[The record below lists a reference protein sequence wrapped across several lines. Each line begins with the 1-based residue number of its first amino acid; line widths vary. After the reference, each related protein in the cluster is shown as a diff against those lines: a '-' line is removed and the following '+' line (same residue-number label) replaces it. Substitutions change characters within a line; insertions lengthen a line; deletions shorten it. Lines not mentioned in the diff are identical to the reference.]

1 MFAKQMKQGGG
12 GEGEGVC
19 TEGIAGAKAGRFWN
33 SIRFLENARSL
44 RSLLKSKWGQGVG
57 L

>member
-1 MFAKQMKQGGG
+1 MFAKQMKQGWG